1 MLNRQSLKRFL
12 HLENFFAMLCVICYF
27 KLKRE
32 NSTLT
37 EMRESEEVPQWLQF
51 AYEDTQNLTGDL
63 TIFHIIN
70 ISLPTSVSIDT
81 QK

>member
-12 HLENFFAMLCVICYF
+12 HLENFCAMLCVICYF

-37 EMRESEEVPQWLQF
+37 EMRENKLMCSGQTFYAVALWSLLQSEIFTLVR
-51 AYEDTQNLTGDL
+51 DSSNLLLFD
-63 TIFHIIN
+63 
-70 ISLPTSVSIDT
+70 
-81 QK
+81 

>member
-1 MLNRQSLKRFL
+1 MLPGFKTSMTVPEKGHFGNKYYLRQTEKRD
-12 HLENFFAMLCVICYF
+12 
-27 KLKRE
+27 KGQRRQG
-32 NSTLT
+32 
-37 EMRESEEVPQWLQF
+37 RESEEVPQWLQF
-51 AYEDTQNLTGDL
+51 ACEDTQNLTGDL